1 MPTSDDN
8 PLDHPRY
15 VRSNAYD
22 AEWVFA
28 NQMGPNALWLMEAL
42 TEVVRIERGM
52 RVLDLGCGT
61 AMTSIFLAKE
71 FGAQIWATD
80 LWIDATSNLTRIR
93 EAGVEDLVVPV
104 HAEAHDLPF
113 AKGFFDAIVSV
124 DAYQYFGT
132 ADLYLGYITEFLRP
146 DGEIGVVVPALLEEI
161 GAEVPPEIAPWW
173 EWDFCC
179 FHSPAWWR
187 THWAKTGKVRVD
199 VADAIEEGWKDWM
212 RFDALSV
219 PYLDGWRK
227 DSARRTGEMLSVDQG
242 KLFGFTRIVAT
253 KVQT

>member
-1 MPTSDDN
+1 MATPDDN
-8 PLDHPRY
+8 PLHHPRY
-15 VRSNAYD
+15 TRSNAYD

-42 TEVVRIERGM
+42 TEVVRIEPGM

-71 FGAQIWATD
+71 FGAQVWATD

-93 EAGVEDLVVPV
+93 DAGVEDLVVPV
-104 HAEAHDLPF
+104 HAEAHALPF
-113 AKGFFDAIVSV
+113 ANGFFDAIVSV
-124 DAYQYFGT
+124 DSYQYFGT
-132 ADLYLGYITEFLRP
+132 ADLYLGYVTQFLRP
-146 DGEIGVVVPALLEEI
+146 GGVIGIVVPAMLEEI
-161 GAEVPPEIAPWW
+161 GADVPAEIAPWW

-199 VADAIEEGWKDWM
+199 VADAIEDGWKDWL
-212 RFDALSV
+212 RFDGLSE
-219 PYLDGWRK
+219 PYLEGWRK
-227 DSARRTGEMLSVDQG
+227 EAARRTGEMLSVDRG
-242 KLFGFTRIVAT
+242 KLFGFTRIAAT
-253 KVQT
+253 NVQT